1 MTFSSKD
8 ACRYIATQAAAFGG
22 RAYYVGGC
30 VRDSLLGIKSK
41 DTDVEIFGLNPG
53 QIEEILSKKFRFEAV
68 GKSFGVWILKGLD
81 IDVSMPRK
89 ERKNGLGHKSFDIIG
104 DPYLSPKE
112 ACSRRDFTINAM
124 LRDILSGEITDPF
137 DGQKDLAG
145 KIIRHTSDK
154 FAEDPLRVLRAMQF
168 AARFDFEVAPQT
180 VELCSKIPMENL
192 PKERIFQEFK
202 KLILKGKKISR
213 GLAFLR
219 DCKWVKYF
227 PELSAMVGCPQD
239 PVWHPEGDV
248 YTHTMLC
255 MDSFAR
261 DRIGDEKEDTIVG
274 LAVLC
279 HDMGK
284 PLCTK
289 KDASGR
295 IRSLGHDILGGP
307 VAEKFLRRISD
318 EKVLLDGVK
327 VLVERH
333 MAILDLWRSNAG
345 DSAIR
350 RLANKVGRIDRLV
363 RIDKADREG
372 RAEKYT
378 ESSPQGEWILSRAE
392 ELKIKDSAP
401 KPILLGRH
409 LIERKLK
416 PSPKF
421 SQILSAAYEAQL
433 DGKFFDIDGAL
444 KYLDNVL
451 LK

>member
-8 ACRYIATQAAAFGG
+8 ACQYIAAQAAAFGG

-30 VRDSLLGIKSK
+30 VRDSILGIQSK
-41 DTDVEIFGLNPG
+41 DTDVEIFGLSPE
-53 QIEEILSKKFRFEAV
+53 QIEKVLSKKFHFEAV

-89 ERKNGLGHKSFDIIG
+89 ERKNGLGHKSFEIIG
-104 DPYLSPKE
+104 DPNLSPKE

-124 LRDILSGEITDPF
+124 LCDILSGEIIDPF
-137 DGQKDLAG
+137 DGQKDLAK

-168 AARFDFEVAPQT
+168 AARFDFDVAPKT
-180 VELCSKIPMENL
+180 VGLCSNIPMENL
-192 PKERIFQEFK
+192 PKERVFQEFK
-202 KLILKGKKISR
+202 KLILKGKKISK

-219 DCKWVKYF
+219 DCNWVKYF

-239 PVWHPEGDV
+239 PIWHPEGDV

-255 MDSFAR
+255 MDSFAQ

-289 KDASGR
+289 KDATGR

-318 EKVLLDGVK
+318 EKVLLDDVK

-333 MAILDLWRSNAG
+333 MAILDLWRSKAG

-372 RAEKYT
+372 RAVKEV

-401 KPILLGRH
+401 KPILMGRH
-409 LIERKLK
+409 LIERKLT

-421 SQILSAAYEAQL
+421 AEILNAAYEAQL
-433 DGKFFDIDGAL
+433 DGKFFDLDGAL
-444 KYLDNVL
+444 KYLDSVL

>member
-8 ACRYIATQAAAFGG
+8 ACQYIAAQAAALGG

-30 VRDSLLGIKSK
+30 VRDSILGIQSK
-41 DTDVEIFGLNPG
+41 DTDVEIFGLSPE
-53 QIEEILSKKFRFEAV
+53 QIEKVLSKKFHFEAV

-89 ERKNGLGHKSFDIIG
+89 ERKNGLGHKSFEIIG
-104 DPYLSPKE
+104 DPNLSPKE

-124 LRDILSGEITDPF
+124 LCDILSGEIIDPF
-137 DGQKDLAG
+137 DGQKDLA
-145 KIIRHTSDK
+145 KKLIRHTSDK

-168 AARFDFEVAPQT
+168 AARFDFDVAEKT
-180 VELCSKIPMENL
+180 VELCSNIPMENL
-192 PKERIFQEFK
+192 PKERVFQEFK
-202 KLILKGKKISR
+202 KLILKGKKISK

-219 DCKWVKYF
+219 DCNWVKYF

-239 PVWHPEGDV
+239 PIWHPEGDV

-255 MDSFAR
+255 MDSFAQ

-289 KDASGR
+289 KDSTGR

-318 EKVLLDGVK
+318 EKVLLDDVK

-333 MAILDLWRSNAG
+333 MAILDLWRSKAG

-372 RAEKYT
+372 RAVKEV

-401 KPILLGRH
+401 KPLLMGRH
-409 LIERKLK
+409 LIERKLT

-421 SQILSAAYEAQL
+421 AEILNAAYEAQL